1 MKTGVTIGAAA
12 GCTCWEVS
20 VLRGASVACPDS
32 DVIVNDNVGVAV
44 MDSDGVSVGVNGS
57 EVSVITLRFS

>member
-1 MKTGVTIGAAA
+1 M
-12 GCTCWEVS
+12 
-20 VLRGASVACPDS
+20 LRGASVACPDS